1 MLMMVPDL
9 EMEDAY
15 KAATM
20 AVAHAQALCPKLT
33 GDAASS
39 ISPVYGEGY
48 FGLSWTVGYLWA
60 QNQGVRPYLQ
70 RSLAGKTIPMWID
83 DPTGTEAKKNPKA
96 KTRVTESGRPQVLIF
111 RKAATVGQQK
121 KVTRKI
127 AGGGTVTKMVPASY
141 PGAPGRIA
149 NREASQ
155 PYTTPGKKGG
165 RIAKGNIGI
174 RWWFPGLSPRLF
186 LQEGLNRAAGDMG
199 VKGTISVGYDFSA
212 PAT

>member
-1 MLMMVPDL
+1 MLMMVPGL
-9 EMEDAY
+9 EAEDAY
-15 KAATM
+15 KAATK

-39 ISPVYGEGY
+39 IAPIYGEGY
-48 FGLSWTVGYLWA
+48 FGLTWTVGYLWA
-60 QNQGVRPYLQ
+60 QNQGVRPFLM
-70 RSLAGKTIPMWID
+70 RSLAGKTIPMWVD

-96 KTRVTESGRPQVLIF
+96 KRRVTESGRPQVLIF

-127 AGGGTVTKMVPASY
+127 AGGGTITKMVPASY

-149 NREASQ
+149 NREARQ
-155 PYTTPGKKGG
+155 PYTTPGKVGG
-165 RIAKGNIGI
+165 RIARGNIGI
-174 RWWFPGLSPRLF
+174 RWYFPGLSPRLF
-186 LQEGLNRAAGDMG
+186 LQEGLDRAAGDMG
-199 VKGTISVGYDFSA
+199 VKGTISVGYNFGA